1 MAAGLPALACAGERD
16 NRMGFL
22 GPFGAFGLLSLFY
35 IVIGLRLVY
44 QLVRHW
50 RAVWDDQF
58 TVHDRMLVDQAAFFV
73 LIPISV
79 VLHEF
84 GHAIAIWSFGGRVTD
99 FGFYGFA
106 GYVAYNEPFT
116 PVQQTVVAAAGSIV
130 NLLLCLLGLAFVLYK
145 RPPARASINELL
157 MAFVYV
163 SGINAFVV
171 YPVLDLFSS
180 LNGDWRQMYFD
191 SPRWM
196 AMIIVAVQL
205 AILVFGY
212 WLYKDPGMRRRL
224 SELTGVPPGYE
235 RGILGGLQPVAPQ
248 MQTLSPIE
256 RTLKDAADRVSS
268 GWPVPVQVSLNRQPT
283 MSMMVVAWSNQG
295 AEHAVL
301 TNAHDGG
308 QVELWGIG
316 GHNGAANPAYLR
328 REALRRWP
336 SMPTSDELV
345 MALRVGMERVSSW

>member
-1 MAAGLPALACAGERD
+1 
-16 NRMGFL
+16 MGFL

-35 IVIGLRLVY
+35 IVIGVRLLY
-44 QLVRHW
+44 QLVRSWHE
-50 RAVWDDQF
+50 VWDRDF
-58 TVHDRMLVDQAAFFV
+58 TIRDRMLVDQAAFFV

-106 GYVAYNEPFT
+106 GYVAYNEPFS
-116 PVQQTVVAAAGSIV
+116 PVQQTVVAAAGSVV
-130 NLLLCLLGLAFVLYK
+130 NLILCLLALAFVLFMK
-145 RPPARASINELL
+145 PPARAAVNELL

-163 SGINAFVV
+163 SGINAFIV
-171 YPVLDLFSS
+171 YPILDLFSS

-205 AILVFGY
+205 AILVAGY
-212 WLYKDPGMRRRL
+212 WLYKNPGMRRRL
-224 SELTGVPPGYE
+224 SDLTGVPPGYE
-235 RGILGGLQPVAPQ
+235 RGILGGLQPATPQ
-248 MQTLSPIE
+248 MHALSPVE
-256 RTLKDAADRVSS
+256 RTLQAAADRVSS
-268 GWPVPVQVSLNRQPT
+268 GWPVPVQVSLNRQST
-283 MSMMVVAWSNQG
+283 MSMMVVTWTNHGS
-295 AEHAVL
+295 EHAVL

-316 GHNGAANPAYLR
+316 GMHGNADPAFLR

-345 MALRVGMERVSSW
+345 MALRVGMERVSSWS

>member
-1 MAAGLPALACAGERD
+1 
-16 NRMGFL
+16 MGFL
-22 GPFGAFGLLSLFY
+22 GPFGAFGLISLFY
-35 IVIGLRLVY
+35 IVIGIRLVY
-44 QLVRHW
+44 QLVRNW
-50 RAVWDDQF
+50 RAVWDRQF

-79 VLHEF
+79 VLHEL
-84 GHAIAIWSFGGRVTD
+84 GHAVAIWTFGGRVTD

-116 PVQQTVVAAAGSIV
+116 PVQQTVVAAAGSLV
-130 NLLLCLLGLAFVLYK
+130 NLLLCLLCLGFVLYWK
-145 RPPARASINELL
+145 PPARAAINELL

-163 SGINAFVV
+163 SGINAFIV

-191 SPRWM
+191 SPSWM
-196 AMIIVAVQL
+196 AMIIVAVQVATL
-205 AILVFGY
+205 AGGW
-212 WLYKDPGMRRRL
+212 WLYKDAGMRRRL
-224 SELTGVPPGYE
+224 DALTGVPPGYT
-235 RGILGGLQPVAPQ
+235 RGVLGGLQHATPELQV
-248 MQTLSPIE
+248 LSPIE
-256 RTLKDAADRVSS
+256 KTLKEAADRVKS
-268 GWPVPVQVSLNRQPT
+268 GWPVPVQVALNRQPN
-283 MSMMVVAWSNQG
+283 MSMMVVTWTNHGSEQ
-295 AEHAVL
+295 AVL

-316 GHNGAANPAYLR
+316 GLNGTADPAFLR

-345 MALRVGMERVSSW
+345 MALRIGMERVSNWS